1 MTFSSSIEE
10 KKRIKWTQNQS
21 SRTLKTD
28 AYVAGN
34 GDFFRLGIPLGS
46 SASSSSKRTF
56 VPVHI
61 PTNGGDIKSIASGG
75 AHSLVVTSK
84 GEVFATGLN
93 EYGQCGIRIINAD
106 DDGRGGEND
115 GSSSNNATTMNDIVR
130 GWTRVEF
137 RDATDGNVLVEIEKA
152 ISGPAS
158 SHSVCIARG
167 GKRVFA
173 FGKNDRG
180 QLGVGVAFDGKEREE
195 GTLIAFDESTRTE
208 EEREEDVVIVDGA
221 TGRESTILISANGD
235 AYYSGKI
242 KTDKDERFSLI
253 ATAIE
258 FFFPTSSSS
267 STTTTTTTELPQTS
281 SFRKIPGLRN
291 IVNCSVTDACAAF
304 VDANGKTFTIGTTS
318 GKVLGR
324 EVKGGEENTTTN
336 ALGAIEDVLLENV
349 SLGFNF
355 AVAVA
360 KSSGALFTWG
370 AALDD
375 QEADSK
381 YGLKPRLIKHEPQ
394 NINVAFTK
402 VSSGY
407 KHCAAITSDARLFTW
422 GWSGS
427 VGQHFEDEESSA
439 GQLGLGND
447 FDYPTPT
454 EVKWK
459 DRSTKVLDVRCG
471 QNHTIVL
478 ASRED

>member
-93 EYGQCGIRIINAD
+93 EYGQCGIRINNNAD
-106 DDGRGGEND
+106 DGGKGEND
-115 GSSSNNATTMNDIVR
+115 GSSSSNAKTTMNDIVR

-180 QLGVGVAFDGKEREE
+180 QLGVGGVFDGKEREE
-195 GTLIAFDESTRTE
+195 GTLIAFDEKVA
-208 EEREEDVVIVDGA
+208 EEDVVIVDGA
-221 TGRESTILISANGD
+221 TGSCLL
-235 AYYSGKI
+235 Y
-242 KTDKDERFSLI
+242 
-253 ATAIE
+253 
-258 FFFPTSSSS
+258 TSPS
-267 STTTTTTTELPQTS
+267 P
-281 SFRKIPGLRN
+281 R
-291 IVNCSVTDACAAF
+291 
-304 VDANGKTFTIGTTS
+304 
-318 GKVLGR
+318 
-324 EVKGGEENTTTN
+324 
-336 ALGAIEDVLLENV
+336 DV
-349 SLGFNF
+349 
-355 AVAVA
+355 
-360 KSSGALFTWG
+360 
-370 AALDD
+370 
-375 QEADSK
+375 
-381 YGLKPRLIKHEPQ
+381 
-394 NINVAFTK
+394 
-402 VSSGY
+402 
-407 KHCAAITSDARLFTW
+407 
-422 GWSGS
+422 
-427 VGQHFEDEESSA
+427 EESRMPSSA
-439 GQLGLGND
+439 
-447 FDYPTPT
+447 
-454 EVKWK
+454 
-459 DRSTKVLDVRCG
+459 
-471 QNHTIVL
+471 
-478 ASRED
+478 